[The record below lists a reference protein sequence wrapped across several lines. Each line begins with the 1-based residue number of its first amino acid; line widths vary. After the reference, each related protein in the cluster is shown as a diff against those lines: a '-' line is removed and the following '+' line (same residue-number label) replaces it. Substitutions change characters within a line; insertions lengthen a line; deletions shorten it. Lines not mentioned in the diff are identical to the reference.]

1 MGFFLQT
8 KLEILDSIEM
18 QGVRREKLPSNF
30 MDLFALFYSAMCVLL
45 SYLALESAHLHG
57 LRQAKLH
64 LA

>member
-8 KLEILDSIEM
+8 KPEILDSIEM

-30 MDLFALFYSAMCVLL
+30 MDLSTLLYSVMRVLL
-45 SYLALESAHLHG
+45 PHLALESAHLHG

-64 LA
+64 PA